1 MNLWFIIDHQLPGY
15 PGSFYLCRVTLSM
28 HKLPWKNI
36 PLLIFEPGCVDYEQY
51 RDCLVFINSGVR
63 LQNMDT
69 WTSNILP
76 TGRNAKVE
84 LMCCRRSKLR
94 MSISGR
100 VTSINLHTYSES
112 VYFARSFYIRI
123 DNWFWHESPEM
134 TIIIISQQRARISS
148 LSWTSDCDSASGIR
162 FPDIIKMW
170 KNVKIIIHLH
180 PISEHHKL
188 IFISMMSQAAWFKS
202 ITIPSGFL
210 MWSFR
215 SK

>member
-69 WTSNILP
+69 WTSNSLP

-112 VYFARSFYIRI
+112 VFFARSFYIRI
-123 DNWFWHESPEM
+123 DNWFWHESPENDNNYNLSAKGSHF
-134 TIIIISQQRARISS
+134 IIILNFRLWFSLWNQISWYYQ
-148 LSWTSDCDSASGIR
+148 
-162 FPDIIKMW
+162 
-170 KNVKIIIHLH
+170 NVK
-180 PISEHHKL
+180 EC
-188 IFISMMSQAAWFKS
+188 
-202 ITIPSGFL
+202 
-210 MWSFR
+210 
-215 SK
+215 